1 MKKVFS
7 YFENLSTGAKLAYVV
22 SALILLGSL
31 INSAHADAWIADDTE
46 REAAFLTA
54 HLINWGQQRSMARND
69 IGFPRDDR
77 TGKDVD
83 VIFLTTGV
91 AQLFIAYALP
101 EEWRETF
108 QHVTIGVEVGQVA
121 RNLSLG
127 ASFKF

>member
-1 MKKVFS
+1 MKTIIA
-7 YFENLSTGAKLAYVV
+7 LLACLVL
-22 SALILLGSL
+22 A
-31 INSAHADAWIADDTE
+31 NTAIAGDTWSPMDTE
-46 REAAFLTA
+46 RETAFLVG
-54 HLINWGQQRSMARND
+54 HILNWGQQRNMARND
-69 IGFPRDDR
+69 VGFPLDTR